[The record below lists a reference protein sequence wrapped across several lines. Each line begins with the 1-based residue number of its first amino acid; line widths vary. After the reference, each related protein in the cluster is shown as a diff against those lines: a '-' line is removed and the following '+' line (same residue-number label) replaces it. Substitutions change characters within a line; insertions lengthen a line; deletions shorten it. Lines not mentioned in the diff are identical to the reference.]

1 MFMTFIKPNTKTIYS
16 LLQQQ
21 QQQQNMYNDTIQLF
35 MSRGEKKQGQSQ
47 IV

>member
-1 MFMTFIKPNTKTIYS
+1 MFMTFTKTNTKTMYS
-16 LLQQQ
+16 LLQR
-21 QQQQNMYNDTIQLF
+21 QQQNMYKNTIQLF

>member
-1 MFMTFIKPNTKTIYS
+1 MTFIKTNTETMYS
-16 LLQQQ
+16 LLQR
-21 QQQQNMYNDTIQLF
+21 QQQNMYNNTIQLF

>member
-16 LLQQQ
+16 LLQ

>member
-16 LLQQQ
+16 LLQQ